1 MNDLFQIR
9 RVSDFLTPKASAH
22 RAWLFFFLFFS
33 LIFPML
39 LNWDI
44 TSFLMYVD
52 FYLFS
57 PISSYERV
65 NTKKIHSKF
74 KDNLFLRVL
83 LVSGRSRRSGATSH
97 DVRKSNFSKQR
108 NLFQQLFWSNFQK
121 CKKSPQVL
129 TQSHILATTLVSPA
143 TVRNLEVWKCH
154 LGQSSKDIDD
164 VNKREQIWY
173 QWEKMDV
180 VPRTRE
186 TFQVFSIQT
195 FLRPPSP
202 RGLPA
207 PPPRQQREKDW
218 DM

>member
-1 MNDLFQIR
+1 
-9 RVSDFLTPKASAH
+9 
-22 RAWLFFFLFFS
+22 
-33 LIFPML
+33 ML

-97 DVRKSNFSKQR
+97 DVRKSNF
-108 NLFQQLFWSNFQK
+108 LTIFWCTFQK
-121 CKKSPQVL
+121 YKKVHKFWLL

-154 LGQSSKDIDD
+154 LGQSAKGIDD
-164 VNKREQIWY
+164 VIKREQVWY
-173 QWEKMDV
+173 QGEMRKMDV

>member
-1 MNDLFQIR
+1 
-9 RVSDFLTPKASAH
+9 
-22 RAWLFFFLFFS
+22 
-33 LIFPML
+33 ML

-97 DVRKSNFSKQR
+97 DVRKSNF
-108 NLFQQLFWSNFQK
+108 LTIFWCTFQK
-121 CKKSPQVL
+121 YKKVHKFWLL

-154 LGQSSKDIDD
+154 LGQSAKGIDD

-173 QWEKMDV
+173 QWEIRKMDF